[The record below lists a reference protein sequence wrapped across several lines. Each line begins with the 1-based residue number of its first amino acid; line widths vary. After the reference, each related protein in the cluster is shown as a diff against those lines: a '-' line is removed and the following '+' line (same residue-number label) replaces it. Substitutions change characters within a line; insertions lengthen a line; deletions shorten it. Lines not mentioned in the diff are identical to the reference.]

1 MNKINR
7 KEVIQRLVKDVIDI
21 RDLSDAIT
29 NFIKIIEN
37 LHENVVDDFDR
48 IVFNLSKTNVKLR
61 AIYLF
66 YIINSVKLSKAK
78 SISDATDIINDLL
91 EKNPMGVDYDVYVQN
106 LEDCVYKVKNAK
118 NLKDMLIEFYAL
130 MDNSVFLNPVFFFYK
145 KHDSVIHNLVFL
157 SYIISNKFDSDKYT
171 KDEFEI
177 VIEKFIKDNC
187 LTLNNLEDFL
197 A

>member
-106 LEDCVYKVKNAK
+106 LE

-130 MDNSVFLNPVFFFYK
+130 MDNSVF
-145 KHDSVIHNLVFL
+145 
-157 SYIISNKFDSDKYT
+157 
-171 KDEFEI
+171 
-177 VIEKFIKDNC
+177 
-187 LTLNNLEDFL
+187 
-197 A
+197 